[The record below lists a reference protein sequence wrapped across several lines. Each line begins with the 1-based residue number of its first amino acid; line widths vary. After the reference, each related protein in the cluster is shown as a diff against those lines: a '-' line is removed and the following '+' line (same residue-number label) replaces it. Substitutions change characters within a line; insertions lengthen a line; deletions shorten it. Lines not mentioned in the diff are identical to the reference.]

1 MDMIKLFLKGIIFGV
16 ANVIPGVSGGT
27 IAVVLHIFDRM
38 IDAINHFTK
47 DIKKHI
53 MFLAPLGVGA
63 LTGILVFSVLIDY
76 TLTNFSLPTCGFF
89 AGLVAGSI
97 PLIYGMAKSKQPKDK
112 SQAKYY
118 IYTALA
124 FALVIF
130 LSTLKTAEGG
140 TAVVGDVPVSL
151 MIKAFVGGAIASAA
165 MICPGISGS
174 FMLVLMGLYN
184 VVIGYVALVKDF
196 LVTFDMTI
204 LFSIIKFC
212 APLGLGIIFGA
223 ILISKAIE
231 FLMNKFHTETYHTIL
246 GLILGS
252 LVGIFLDP
260 IAYGSYSGAIPVSAF
275 VISVLT
281 AAAGFAVA
289 IFLGKE

>member
-1 MDMIKLFLKGIIFGV
+1 MDMIKLFLKGIIVGV

-38 IDAINHFTK
+38 IDAINHFTR

-53 MFLAPLGVGA
+53 LFLAPLGAGA
-63 LTGILVFSVLIDY
+63 LVGVLAFSVLIDY

-97 PLIYGMAKSKQPKDK
+97 PLIYGLAKSKQSKYK
-112 SQAKYY
+112 SGAKYF

-130 LSTLKTAEGG
+130 LSTLNTAEGG
-140 TAVVGDVPVSL
+140 TAVVGDAPAAL
-151 MIKAFVGGAIASAA
+151 MFKAFIGGVIACAA
-165 MICPGISGS
+165 MIVPGISGS
-174 FMLVLMGLYN
+174 FMLVLLGLYN
-184 VVIGYVALVKDF
+184 VIIGYVALVKDF
-196 LVTFDMTI
+196 LLTFDFTI
-204 LFSIIKFC
+204 LVSIIKFC
-212 APLGLGIIFGA
+212 APLGVGMIIGA
-223 ILISKAIE
+223 ILISRAIE
-231 FLMNKFHTETYHTIL
+231 FLMNKYHTETYYIIL

-252 LVGIFLDP
+252 LIGIFLDP
-260 IAYGSYSGAIPVSAF
+260 IAYGSYSGTIPFTAF
-275 VISVLT
+275 IATAVTAVL
-281 AAAGFAVA
+281 GFIVA

>member
-1 MDMIKLFLKGIIFGV
+1 MNTLILFLKGIIFGV

-27 IAVVLHIFDRM
+27 IAVVLHIFDRL
-38 IDAINHFTK
+38 IEAINHFTK

-53 MFLAPLGVGA
+53 MFLAPLGIGA
-63 LTGILVFSVLIDY
+63 LAGILVFSMLIDY
-76 TLTNFSLPTCGFF
+76 TLTNYSLPTCGFF

-97 PLIYGMAKSKQPKDK
+97 PLIYGMAKSKQPKNTSK
-112 SQAKYY
+112 AKYF
-118 IYTALA
+118 ILAALA

-140 TAVVGDVPVSL
+140 TAVVGDVPVAL
-151 MIKAFVGGAIASAA
+151 MFKAFIGGAIAAAA

-174 FMLVLMGLYN
+174 FMLVLLGLYN

-204 LFSIIKFC
+204 LISIIKFC

-223 ILISKAIE
+223 ILISRIIE
-231 FLMNKFHTETYHTIL
+231 FLMNKYHTETYYIIL

-252 LVGIFLDP
+252 LIGIFLDP
-260 IAYGSYSGAIPVSAF
+260 IAYGSYSGTIPFSAFIVSA
-275 VISVLT
+275 VT
-281 AAAGFAVA
+281 AVCGFIVAV
-289 IFLGKE
+289 FLGRE